1 MAENSST
8 KRGWTTWLKIAGTL
22 ISLGLLIWLLS
33 RLDLQELLSIAAGV
47 PIAVLVL
54 SIVLLTIRVLA
65 HTFRWRSL
73 LNGQKIDVPY
83 RELLELQ
90 YGSFFASN
98 FLPTTIG
105 GDVIRLVGILG
116 RTDNRLGGAASI
128 VVDRAMG
135 VFAMLF
141 VLPLS
146 VPLLGGFVA
155 SLGVAIGNIELP
167 DSLRSAFRRVWDATS
182 LWLKTPASLLVA
194 LLASGVGILAYLL
207 FIWTLAGALGIE
219 VSFAQVAGVTAV
231 TYFIALMPF
240 TISAYGLRELTVIA
254 FYSSLGASTEQAAAL
269 ALLSRF
275 LILISSLPGAYTVW
289 GAFLKDDSTH
299 D

>member
-1 MAENSST
+1 MAAESSNS
-8 KRGWTTWLKIAGTL
+8 RRWTTWLKIAGTL
-22 ISLGLLIWLLS
+22 VSLALLVWLLS
-33 RLDLQELLSIAAGV
+33 RLDLPELLKLASGV
-47 PIAVLVL
+47 PIGVLLL
-54 SIVLLTIRVLA
+54 SIVLLTTRVFA

-73 LNGQKIDVPY
+73 LRGQKIKVPY
-83 RELLELQ
+83 RELLGLQ

-116 RTDNRLGGAASI
+116 KTSNRVGGAASI

-146 VPLLGGFVA
+146 FPILGGFLA
-155 SLGVAIGNIELP
+155 TLGIAIGNVELP
-167 DSLRSAFRRVWDATS
+167 ESVRSAARRVWDATT
-182 LWLKTPASLLVA
+182 LWLKSPASLIVA
-194 LLASGVGILAYLL
+194 LIASWVGILVFFFAIWLL
-207 FIWTLAGALGIE
+207 AQGLGID
-219 VSFAQVAGVTAV
+219 VSFMQVAGITAV
-231 TYFIALMPF
+231 TYFLALIPF
-240 TISAYGLRELTVIA
+240 TINAYGLRELSIIA
-254 FYSSLGASTEQAAAL
+254 LYSSLGASAEQAAAL

-275 LILISSLPGAYTVW
+275 LMLISSLPGAYTVW
-289 GAFLKDDSTH
+289 GAFLKDESTH

>member
-1 MAENSST
+1 MAEESST
-8 KRGWTTWLKIAGTL
+8 NRGWTTWLKIAGTL
-22 ISLGLLIWLLS
+22 ISMGLLVWLLS

-47 PIAVLVL
+47 PAGVLLL
-54 SIVLLTIRVLA
+54 SIALLTTRVFA

-73 LNGQKIDVPY
+73 LRGQTIDVHF
-83 RELLELQ
+83 RELLGLQ

-105 GDVIRLVGILG
+105 GDVIRLVGIFK
-116 RTDNRLGGAASI
+116 RTDNRVGGAASI

-141 VLPLS
+141 ILPIS
-146 VPLLGGFVA
+146 IPLIGGLIA

-167 DSLRSAFRRVWDATS
+167 ESLRGAIRRVWDATM
-182 LWLKTPASLLVA
+182 LWLKSPASLIVA
-194 LLASGVGILAYLL
+194 LLASWVGILAFFLA
-207 FIWTLAGALGIE
+207 IWMLARGLGIE
-219 VSFAQVAGVTAV
+219 VSLEQVAGVGAV
-231 TYFIALMPF
+231 TYFLALIPF
-240 TISAYGLRELTVIA
+240 TINAYGLRELSVIA
-254 FYSSLGASTEQAAAL
+254 FYTSLGASAEQAAAL

-275 LILISSLPGAYTVW
+275 LMLISSLPGAYTVW
-289 GAFLKDDSTH
+289 GAFLKNDSTN